1 LFKGKII
8 KYNKNTI
15 IILILLG
22 NISIF
27 SYFLYNKNVKNKKT
41 TKNVL
46 LNYEYVPLTE
56 NTTFLDKSFDNN
68 NSNNVINKNII
79 ELKQMLLK
87 SKKMMEE
94 YNLGQNEIIISNDK
108 LDKLISLNLIQ
119 NDKESEILNND
130 EVLAPL
136 SKKIKKEKIK
146 EDSKNINEEEVQKEI
161 KIVNI
166 DEEKLIN
173 TFSLHTQAKIAS
185 SLPSVEEINTNIIS
199 SDENSNQLPTNSVN
213 KEVEDEKKL
222 LQNQISEIEKIINS
236 IN

>member
-1 LFKGKII
+1 
-8 KYNKNTI
+8 
-15 IILILLG
+15 
-22 NISIF
+22 
-27 SYFLYNKNVKNKKT
+27 
-41 TKNVL
+41 
-46 LNYEYVPLTE
+46 
-56 NTTFLDKSFDNN
+56 
-68 NSNNVINKNII
+68 
-79 ELKQMLLK
+79 
-87 SKKMMEE
+87 
-94 YNLGQNEIIISNDK
+94 
-108 LDKLISLNLIQ
+108 
-119 NDKESEILNND
+119 LNND